1 MSKLTRAAATAHTL
15 SLAAMEEASRY
26 GTRDAEVEHL
36 LLALTLD
43 ADLGGQVL
51 RSLGLGLDRVRDAID
66 EERATQLAALG
77 VDVSHEPSRIVFH
90 ETAGYD
96 WTPQALAVLNRANTR
111 GRDGSSIAVLRS
123 LLEEPSGTID
133 ALLAQLGVTKPE
145 ITAALD
151 QAENLPDAAT
161 AAASE
166 ILRKVHDVFV
176 PAPLAE
182 VEAFVADPSRIP
194 EWEPSIESVAL
205 TDNRWEGRSTSA
217 HPDGRPVEIRDGF
230 HRQLIQQSA
239 SVAGPSWR
247 FSYPDAEHANT
258 RMVGFRCEP
267 AAGGTQ
273 VRITLAWDRDPT
285 RRPNRLRSFLLRP
298 VFRVLLYTQLTQ
310 IGSGIT
316 RVFR

>member
-26 GTRDAEVEHL
+26 GTRDADVEHL

-51 RSLGLGLDRVRDAID
+51 RSLGLGLERVRAAID
-66 EERATQLAALG
+66 EERAAQLAALG

-133 ALLAQLGVTKPE
+133 ALLAQLGLPKPE

-151 QAENLPDAAT
+151 GAENLPDAAV

-166 ILRKVHDVFV
+166 ILRRVHDVFV
-176 PAPLAE
+176 PAPVAE
-182 VEAFVADPSRIP
+182 VEAFVADPARIP
-194 EWEPSIESVAL
+194 VWEPSIESIAL
-205 TDNRWEGRSTSA
+205 TDGRWEGRSTSM
-217 HPDGRPVEIRDGF
+217 HPDGRPVHVRDGF
-230 HRQLIQQSA
+230 HRQLIEA
-239 SVAGPSWR
+239 SEPAVETAWR
-247 FSYPDAEHANT
+247 FSHPDAEHSNS
-258 RMVGFRCEP
+258 RVVSFHCEP

-273 VRITLAWDRDPT
+273 LRIVLSWERDPT
-285 RRPNRLRSFLLRP
+285 RRPSRVRSLLLRP
-298 VFRVLLYTQLTQ
+298 MFRVLLYTQLTQ

-316 RVFR
+316 RAFR

>member
-26 GTRDAEVEHL
+26 GTRDAGIEHL

-51 RSLGLGLDRVRDAID
+51 RSLGLGLDPVRAAID

-123 LLEEPSGTID
+123 LLDEPSGTID

-145 ITAALD
+145 VTAALD
-151 QAENLPDAAT
+151 RVEHLPDT
-161 AAASE
+161 DVTGASE
-166 ILRKVHDVFV
+166 ILRRMHDAFV
-176 PAPLAE
+176 PAPPAE
-182 VEAFVADPSRIP
+182 VEAFVANPTRIP
-194 EWEPSIESVAL
+194 EWEPSIESIAL
-205 TDNRWEGRSTSA
+205 TDGRWEGRSTSE

-230 HRQLIQQSA
+230 HRQLVEPAESE
-239 SVAGPSWR
+239 VGTTWR
-247 FSYPDAEHANT
+247 FSYPDAAHSNT
-258 RMVGFRCEP
+258 RVVGFRCEP

-273 VRITLAWDRDPT
+273 LRITLAWERAAT
-285 RRPNRLRSFLLRP
+285 RRPNRVRSFLLRP
-298 VFRVLLYTQLTQ
+298 VFRVLMYTQLTQ
-310 IGSGIT
+310 IASGIT
-316 RVFR
+316 RAFR